1 MIQLDHN
8 EVKLRILL
16 SLYLKRYG
24 GQLGHPQ
31 ATMKIIQESGLE
43 HFDQNLVHGD
53 IVYLKNGD
61 YVKGMDILGQAYPY
75 TLNIT
80 NKAID
85 LVNDVINSFLDFLE
99 QLGNKESKTDRQQ
112 IESTAG
118 HTAKLYEI
126 QRIIN
131 NNPDRF
137 RKFLKE
143 YSSHYGELWPH

>member
-1 MIQLDHN
+1 M
-8 EVKLRILL
+8 L
-16 SLYLKRYG
+16 SLYLKHYG

-31 ATMKIIQESGLE
+31 ATMKIVQESGLE
-43 HFDQNLVHGD
+43 HFDKNLVYGD

-85 LVNDVINSFLDFLE
+85 LVNNVIDKFLDFLNR
-99 QLGNKESKTDRQQ
+99 QGDKESNTDRQQ
-112 IESTAG
+112 IDNTPG
-118 HTAKLYEI
+118 HTARLYEI
-126 QRIIN
+126 QRIIT

-137 RKFLKE
+137 RTFLKE
-143 YSSHYGELWPH
+143 YATRHGELWTH